1 MPGKQRTV
9 LCVDDNA
16 DFVDNLREI
25 LGDVGY
31 VVRAASSCQQAV
43 EQAATSF
50 DVALVDVR
58 LPDGDGIALTGR
70 LRAIAPD
77 AQFIMLTG
85 FATLESAA
93 AAVRAGAW
101 AYLMKPCATPD
112 LLMTVEQAMRHVAI
126 LEEKRDFQ
134 RRAQVAEKLAAIGT
148 LTAGLSHEIKNP
160 LNAAALQLA
169 VLERRVRRLPADA
182 QPPLSEPLK
191 LVQDEI
197 IRLNRVLEEF
207 LQFARPREIY
217 PVPVELSAVLSRV
230 ADLMGPEAERVQVNL
245 ERQFTAPLMMTGDEG
260 RLQQAVVNLVLNAIQ
275 ATPPGGFVR
284 LQAETQGREVHLLVE
299 DSGSGIPDDVRRH
312 IFEPFFTTKAGGS
325 GIGLPLVHSIVE
337 QHQGTIA
344 VEPRA
349 EGGTCFHLQFPL
361 RVEST

>member
-1 MPGKQRTV
+1 MPTRQRTV

-16 DFVDNLREI
+16 DFVDNLKEI

-31 VVRAASSCQQAV
+31 GVRSASSCQEAL
-43 EQAATSF
+43 ERGAPGF

-58 LPDGDGIALTGR
+58 LPDGDGIALTSK
-70 LRAIAPD
+70 LRTVAPD

-101 AYLMKPCATPD
+101 AYLMKPCATPE
-112 LLMTVEQAMRHVAI
+112 LLMTVEQAMRHVGI
-126 LEEKRDFQ
+126 LDEKRDFQ
-134 RRAQVAEKLAAIGT
+134 NRARVAEKLAAIGT

-169 VLERRVRRLPADA
+169 VLERRIKRLPPEA
-182 QPPLSEPLK
+182 QQSLFDPLK

-197 IRLNRVLEEF
+197 TRLNRVLEEF
-207 LQFARPREIY
+207 LQFARPREIR
-217 PVPVELSAVLSRV
+217 PVPLDLCAIVTRV
-230 ADLMGPEAERVQVNL
+230 MDLMEPEAERARVKL
-245 ERQFTAPLMMTGDEG
+245 ERHFRSPLMMAGDDG

-275 ATPPGGFVR
+275 ATPPDGFVAV
-284 LQAETQGREVHLLVE
+284 QAEPQHGRVSLVIE
-299 DSGSGIPDDVRRH
+299 DSGTGISEDVRKH
-312 IFEPFFTTKAGGS
+312 IFEPFFTTKSGGS
-325 GIGLPLVHSIVE
+325 GIGLALVHSIVE
-337 QHQGTIA
+337 QHQGTIS

-349 EGGTCFHLQFPL
+349 GGGTRFRLLFP
-361 RVEST
+361 VGIEAT